1 VSFSIHHK
9 LVVVSAALTVAVI
22 GSLTLYLD
30 DFALHGSAIA
40 AGIIA
45 TTVGVITVGLIAR
58 SLAARLRDKARK
70 EQERLE
76 RVVAR
81 RTRELDR
88 RNGDLQLVFDNIEQ
102 GFFTIDRDGRMSAAR
117 SAAVETWL
125 GAAPASGLLCDYVA
139 AFDPDGAGW
148 FEVNWQSV
156 AHDLLPLDLALAQ
169 LPQRFVV
176 GGRTLGFGYKPI
188 WSSDG
193 VARRILVVIS
203 DLTAAVARERAER
216 DMRETTALLSRLISD
231 RRACVEL
238 HDEAGALVAAIVG
251 GAAEPRAIVRELH
264 TLKGNAAAHGL
275 GSIAELCHE
284 METTIATDGVVTA
297 EHVEALEQRWQILSQ
312 AVSPLFACGADQGGI
327 DGEEAVSARLQRFA
341 DQARE
346 LAVRL
351 GKGPID
357 VQIECSAVRLPR
369 APWAG
374 FWSVFGHAVRNAVD
388 HGLEPGGRL
397 VLRARRDA
405 DRFVVEIQDH
415 GRGIDWERLAAAAR
429 AGGRA
434 AATRAD
440 LIDAM
445 FADQVTTRDV
455 VTETS
460 GRGVGMGVLRDTCRA
475 MGGDVAVWSER
486 GAGTRLRFEW
496 PALRVSC
503 PREPRSLPGAV
514 PGDPRARPSLL
525 RRSSADHC

>member
-1 VSFSIHHK
+1 MTFSIHHR

-22 GSLTLYLD
+22 GSLTVFLD
-30 DFALHGSAIA
+30 RAEFNRDAIT
-40 AGIIA
+40 AGVIA
-45 TTVGVITVGLIAR
+45 MGVGVVTVGLIAR
-58 SLAARLRDKARK
+58 SLARRLRDKARK

-88 RNGDLQLVFDNIEQ
+88 RHGDLQLVFDNIEQ

-117 SAAVETWL
+117 SAAVEAWL
-125 GAAPASGLLCDYVA
+125 GPAPASGLLCDYVA
-139 AFDPDGAGW
+139 AFDPDSAGW

-169 LPQRFVV
+169 LPQRFAV
-176 GGRTLGFGYKPI
+176 GGRALGFGYKPI
-188 WSSDG
+188 RSSDG

-203 DLTAAVARERAER
+203 DLTAAEARERAER

-231 RRACVEL
+231 RQACVEL
-238 HDEAGALVAAIVG
+238 HAEAGALVASIVR
-251 GAAEPRAIVRELH
+251 GAAEPCTIVRELH

-275 GSIAELCHE
+275 GSIAELCHD
-284 METTIATDGVVTA
+284 METTIATDGVVTV
-297 EHVEALEQRWQILSQ
+297 EHVEALDRRWQTLSQ
-312 AVSPLFACGADQGGI
+312 AVSPLFACGADQSF
-327 DGEEAVSARLQRFA
+327 DGQEPVSARLQRFA

-346 LAVRL
+346 LADRL

-357 VQIECSAVRLPR
+357 VRIECSAVSLPR

-388 HGLEPGGRL
+388 HGLQQGGEL
-397 VLRARRDA
+397 VLRAGHEGG
-405 DRFVVEIQDH
+405 RFVVEIQDH
-415 GRGIDWERLAAAAR
+415 GRGIDWDRLAAAAR
-429 AGGRA
+429 AGGRP

-440 LIDAM
+440 LVDAM

-455 VTETS
+455 VTQTS

-475 MGGDVAVWSER
+475 MGGDVEVWSER

-496 PALRVSC
+496 PDLRVSS
-503 PREPRSLPGAV
+503 PRDSRSVSGAV
-514 PGDPRARPSLL
+514 PIDPRARPSLL
-525 RRSSADHC
+525 RRSRADHC